1 MPKTKTIR
9 KIVDECAVL
18 LQKLRRLE
26 SADEDGNCTCVT
38 CGNVKHWKEMDGGHW
53 ISRTYTIHKLNPNN
67 IHAQCKGCNRFDHK
81 IHDDYTL
88 WMIDNYGM
96 EFVEE
101 MNATKHE
108 PKKYARDEIE
118 AMKYILKERIKEFEH
133 LM

>member
-1 MPKTKTIR
+1 MPKTKTVR
-9 KIVDECAVL
+9 KLVDECAVL

-26 SADEDGNCTCVT
+26 SADEDGYCTCVT
-38 CGNVKHWKEMDGGHW
+38 CGKSLHWKEAQGGHW
-53 ISRTYTIHKLNPNN
+53 ISRVYTIHKLNPNN
-67 IHAQCKGCNRFDHK
+67 IHVQCRGCNCFDHK

-101 MNATKHE
+101 MNATKHQ

-118 AMKYILKERIKEFEH
+118 AMKCILKERIKEFEH